1 MLCFSQS
8 SVSMRMCFCILFFY
22 IYFFLLVL
30 YVSYVPLHCIFVYKI
45 MLTMHFDMIKEGVN
59 KTRNVSLEILKKTK
73 II

>member
-1 MLCFSQS
+1 MFFSKLS
-8 SVSMRMCFCILFFY
+8 FY
-22 IYFFLLVL
+22 EDVFLYIIFLYIFFLLVL